1 MIRSS
6 DKTISTN
13 TFCHES
19 RRRRGFILLV
29 LVMAMAVLS
38 LLAIEFQAES
48 ALQLRMSSHRQDV
61 IQCEYALESGLAAA
75 GKLIQEYHEEMLRKI
90 RNPQPTVSPESS
102 LSEKE
107 AKEQLEKIKR
117 ELGLDKL
124 EGLTD
129 EPNEPNTTDPNSPEL
144 TDDPNA
150 TLGMAPPEWKDHLL
164 KQVTVEVG
172 KAQAEIFIY
181 GENYKLPLIW
191 AMQSPFAGVPGSKS
205 GGLGMVRDLLTNLEV
220 DAARTNEVM
229 RYLGTL
235 TQDMEVPYCPTMIK
249 RADRWIRSGK
259 SYTNEQ
265 VNLLTIKNHMLF
277 SSLGA
282 QWFRDVNDER
292 YPEFKEMLT
301 LSSNNLISD
310 YLGLWGAIRININ
323 TAPAEV
329 LAAGFKSVGLT
340 MDLAE
345 KIVATRNEKGL
356 YRSPILI
363 REIPGLEE
371 IYTAI
376 YPMADVIDHVYTVKI
391 VARSGEVTETKSACF
406 YRLGKKLEILA
417 VF

>member
-1 MIRSS
+1 MLRSS
-6 DKTISTN
+6 DKIIST
-13 TFCHES
+13 TIFRLRPRS
-19 RRRRGFILLV
+19 RRGYILLI
-29 LVMAMAVLS
+29 LIMAMAVLS

-90 RNPQPTVSPESS
+90 RNPQPIVSPENAV
-102 LSEKE
+102 SEEE
-107 AKEQLEKIKR
+107 AKEQLEKLTR

-124 EGLTD
+124 EGLID
-129 EPNEPNTTDPNSPEL
+129 DPNASDPNSQEL
-144 TDDPNA
+144 SDDPNA

-164 KQVTVEVG
+164 KQVTIEVG
-172 KAQAEIFIY
+172 KSEAEIFIY

-191 AMQSPFAGVPGSKS
+191 AIQSPFAGVPGSKS

-220 DAARTNEVM
+220 DGARTNDIM

-235 TQDMEVPYCPTMIK
+235 TQDIEVPYCPVMVK

-277 SSLGA
+277 SSLGE
-282 QWFRDVNDER
+282 QWFRDVNNER

-340 MDLAE
+340 MELAE
-345 KIVATRNEKGL
+345 KIVAARNEKGL

-391 VARSGEVTETKSACF
+391 VARSGEVTKTKSACF